1 MTGQGD
7 AASRKWFGAVGD
19 VDALRRVAETT
30 AFSVYEMRFV
40 DSGGYECTSFL
51 GEGVARLLG
60 GCPEGMS
67 EEDAYDEAVHP
78 DDRPAYDRMLEA
90 LHGGESTELEYRLV
104 GYDGQTRWVW
114 ERCVPRMSGSGELVV
129 HGVAIDVTTRHKL
142 AEELADTQARLA
154 HLAYHDPLTGL
165 ANRFRFQEQ
174 LERAL
179 QRAHTNHG
187 QVSILFIDLDRFKRV
202 NDGWGHATGDELL
215 CHVAQRFATAIRGND
230 LLARLGGDEFLALID
245 CSAARRT
252 QGRSIALQIASRI
265 TAALIEPITLSNTS
279 ATVTASVG
287 IATYPHDA
295 STATELIHRADMA
308 MYLAKHG
315 RNQTRARHAA

>member
-1 MTGQGD
+1 MMTGPGD
-7 AASRKWFGAVGD
+7 AASRKRFGAVGD

-30 AFSVYEMRFV
+30 AFSVYEMRFL
-40 DSGGYECTSFL
+40 DDGYECTSFL

-67 EEDAYDEAVHP
+67 EEDAYDGAVHP
-78 DDRPAYDRMLEA
+78 DDRSAYDQVLES
-90 LHGGESTELEYRLV
+90 LYGGEPTELEYRLV
-104 GYDGQTRWVW
+104 GYDGETRWVW
-114 ERCVPRMSGSGELVV
+114 ERCVPRISGSGELVV

-142 AEELADTQARLA
+142 AEELAETQARLA

-165 ANRFRFQEQ
+165 ANRLGFHEQ

-179 QRAHTNHG
+179 QRAHSSRG
-187 QVSILFIDLDRFKRV
+187 QVGVLFIDLDGFKRV
-202 NDGWGHATGDELL
+202 NDEWGHATGDELL
-215 CHVAQRFATAIRGND
+215 CQVAQRFAAAIRGDD

-245 CSAARRT
+245 CSAARRS
-252 QGRSIALQIASRI
+252 QGRSTAARIASRM
-265 TAALIEPITLSNTS
+265 TAALTEPVTLSNTS

-295 STATELIHRADMA
+295 STATDLIHQADVA
-308 MYLAKHG
+308 MYLDKHG
-315 RNQTRARHAA
+315 RQQTRSPRAA